1 MTGGAISKLD
11 EARQLQI
18 LINGVVD
25 YAIYLLGPDGTIASW
40 NPGGERIKGYAASE
54 VLGRNF
60 SMFYTPED
68 IEGRVPELAL
78 RTAAEEGRYEREGWR
93 VRKDG
98 TRFWASVIIDAIH
111 DGEQLIGFAKITR
124 DISERREAA
133 LALQK
138 AQDAFMQSQKT
149 EAISRLTLGLAHD
162 FNNILTVITNS
173 LDRIAACDGNVA
185 KIARSADVAQ
195 RAADRGALL
204 TKQLLAFSRGDLT
217 RAKVQDVNAVIAAS
231 RPLLRR
237 ACDAT
242 VEMRF
247 DLAPG
252 LPAAPLDATQFEA
265 ALLNLV
271 INARDAMPD
280 GGRIEVT
287 SRLHTL
293 ADGVQ
298 NVVVSVRDTGTGMPA
313 EVAARAMDPFFT
325 TKEVGKGS
333 GLGLSQVYGA
343 ISKLGGTVTIE
354 SEPDK
359 GANVIMSF
367 PVTAVTRPVEGATS

>member
-1 MTGGAISKLD
+1 
-11 EARQLQI
+11 QLQI

-54 VLGRNF
+54 VLGRDF

-98 TRFWASVIIDAIH
+98 TRFWASVIIDAFH

-124 DISERREAA
+124 NISERRDAV

-162 FNNILTVITNS
+162 FKNILTVITNS

-185 KIARSADVAQ
+185 KIARSA
-195 RAADRGALL
+195 
-204 TKQLLAFSRGDLT
+204 
-217 RAKVQDVNAVIAAS
+217 
-231 RPLLRR
+231 
-237 ACDAT
+237 
-242 VEMRF
+242 
-247 DLAPG
+247 
-252 LPAAPLDATQFEA
+252 
-265 ALLNLV
+265 
-271 INARDAMPD
+271 
-280 GGRIEVT
+280 
-287 SRLHTL
+287 
-293 ADGVQ
+293 
-298 NVVVSVRDTGTGMPA
+298 
-313 EVAARAMDPFFT
+313 
-325 TKEVGKGS
+325 
-333 GLGLSQVYGA
+333 
-343 ISKLGGTVTIE
+343 
-354 SEPDK
+354 
-359 GANVIMSF
+359 
-367 PVTAVTRPVEGATS
+367 

>member
-1 MTGGAISKLD
+1 MAGGAISKLD

-25 YAIYLLGPDGTIASW
+25 YAIYLLEPDGTIASW
-40 NPGGERIKGYAASE
+40 NAGGERIKGYAASE

-60 SMFYTPED
+60 STFYTPED
-68 IEGRVPELAL
+68 IDGHVPELAL
-78 RTAAEEGRYEREGWR
+78 RTAAEDGRYEREGWR

-111 DGEQLIGFAKITR
+111 DGDQLIGFAKITR

-138 AQDAFMQSQKT
+138 AQAAFMQSQKT

-173 LDRIAACDGNVA
+173 LDRISACDGDA
-185 KIARSADVAQ
+185 ARIARSADVAQ

-204 TKQLLAFSRGDLT
+204 TKQLLAFSRSDLT
-217 RAKVQDVNAVIAAS
+217 RPKVQDVNAVIAAS
-231 RPLLRR
+231 KALLRR

-242 VEMRF
+242 VEMGF

-252 LPAAPLDATQFEA
+252 LPGAPFDATQFEA

-280 GGRIEVT
+280 GGRIDVK
-287 SRLHTL
+287 SRLHTA

-298 NVVVSVRDTGTGMPA
+298 SIVVSVEDTGTGMPA
-313 EVAARAMDPFFT
+313 DVVARAMDPFFT

-333 GLGLSQVYGA
+333 GLGLSQVYGTV
-343 ISKLGGTVTIE
+343 SNLGGTVTIE
-354 SEPDK
+354 SEPGQ
-359 GANVIMSF
+359 GACVIMSF
-367 PVTAVTRPVEGATS
+367 PVIAAPRPLADMPS

>member
-124 DISERREAA
+124 DISE
-133 LALQK
+133 
-138 AQDAFMQSQKT
+138 
-149 EAISRLTLGLAHD
+149 
-162 FNNILTVITNS
+162 
-173 LDRIAACDGNVA
+173 
-185 KIARSADVAQ
+185 
-195 RAADRGALL
+195 
-204 TKQLLAFSRGDLT
+204 
-217 RAKVQDVNAVIAAS
+217 
-231 RPLLRR
+231 
-237 ACDAT
+237 
-242 VEMRF
+242 
-247 DLAPG
+247 
-252 LPAAPLDATQFEA
+252 
-265 ALLNLV
+265 
-271 INARDAMPD
+271 
-280 GGRIEVT
+280 
-287 SRLHTL
+287 
-293 ADGVQ
+293 
-298 NVVVSVRDTGTGMPA
+298 
-313 EVAARAMDPFFT
+313 
-325 TKEVGKGS
+325 
-333 GLGLSQVYGA
+333 
-343 ISKLGGTVTIE
+343 
-354 SEPDK
+354 
-359 GANVIMSF
+359 
-367 PVTAVTRPVEGATS
+367 

>member
-98 TRFWASVIIDAIH
+98 IRFWASVIIDAIH

-343 ISKLGGTVTIE
+343 ISNLGGTVTIE